1 MKLFTL
7 LLFVFIFSA
16 CNQEKDRKAESAW
29 TKLEGDCVQENA
41 GISSKGGC
49 LFRMNKSLGEVE
61 EIIYTIKFS
70 FTSEANSIVEL
81 YSASNEDL
89 SKGVVL
95 RMQRDANTVRFYIRD
110 HEKAN
115 QEIVATDLV
124 NNAGMTYKIKH
135 VRKSGAAKL
144 SLLDEAGFLIF
155 DTTTDLTGTNNFNS
169 FKTSG
174 NSFGVR
180 MKNALVNSVNI

>member
-16 CNQEKDRKAESAW
+16 CNQEKDRKAESPW
-29 TKLEGDCVQENA
+29 TKIEGDCVQESS
-41 GISSKGGC
+41 GVSSKGGC
-49 LFRMNKSLGEVE
+49 LFRLNKSLGEIE
-61 EIIYTIKFS
+61 EIIYTLKFS
-70 FTSEANSIVEL
+70 FNSEANSIVEL
-81 YSASNEDL
+81 YSANNEDL

-95 RMQRDANTVRFYIRD
+95 RMQRDTNTVRFYIRD

-115 QEIVATDLV
+115 QEIAATDLV
-124 NNAGMTYKIKH
+124 DNAGMTYKIKH

-155 DTTTDLTGTNNFNS
+155 DTTTDLTGTNNFNN

-174 NSFGVR
+174 NNFGIR
-180 MKNALVNSVNI
+180 IKNALVTSISF